1 MNTVKT
7 TRGSLLETMWQDVRY
22 AMRLLLKSK
31 AFTAGAVLSLALG
44 IGANTAIF
52 SVVNSV
58 FLRPLKFPQAEQL
71 VNVWATAPERGV
83 RITGDSLPK
92 FRQFQ
97 EQQQVFSAM
106 AAQVG
111 SSFTLTGQGDPA
123 LIQGARVSSQFF
135 RTLGVQPQLGRE
147 FLPDEDKPG
156 GTPVVM
162 ISNTCWQKRFG
173 GQPMLGKALDLDGV
187 AYTVIGVLPPEL
199 AFPYEETEVWVP
211 RVGEI
216 PDLPPEQIERG
227 SGYLTIIARLKP
239 GVAIPQAQGALST
252 IAEGYKQA
260 YPGNV
265 DASFG
270 VVVRSFQENWLG
282 SSRSTFYIIFGAVAF
297 VLLIACGNVAT
308 LMLARFSRRSR
319 EIAVR
324 AVLGAGRTRII
335 RQFLTESIILGL
347 IGGILGGVLGVVGLR
362 LIVSF
367 GQDFIPRAQE
377 IRLDYK
383 VLLFTV
389 SISLLTGILIG
400 LVPAIQTSRTDLN
413 STLKEAGRG
422 ASGGIERMRLRKLLV
437 VSEIALSMILLIG
450 ASLLVLSFIRLQ
462 TVTLGFD
469 PNNLFVIYLDLPAS
483 KYGDPLKRTAF
494 SNELVERLN
503 ATAGVKAAAAADSL
517 PVSGTNSTVYAVVA
531 QSIPE
536 VSKRP
541 LTDVASVSPTY
552 FGTMNIPLLAG
563 RNFGD
568 NDRLDSAKVIIISKR
583 MAEHVFAGQNPIGQQ
598 MIIGSRNND
607 PREIIGVAGDVRP
620 SVAEDPR
627 DHVYLPLQQRPVASL
642 AIGVRTA
649 GAPQSVLPTIREA
662 LRSVDSNQPITA
674 TMTMQELIDRS
685 VSGRRLS
692 MALMSLFAGLA
703 MLMAA
708 IGLSATISYTVS
720 ERTNEIGIR
729 MALGAHKLN
738 ILGLIMRQALLLT
751 IIGIVIGLVGAY
763 ALTRLLTSM
772 LFGVTATEPTAFLLV
787 AAGLAIIALLAC
799 YLPARRATKIEPM
812 NALRYE

>member
-1 MNTVKT
+1 
-7 TRGSLLETMWQDVRY
+7 MWQDVRY
-22 AMRLLLKSK
+22 AMRLLFKSK
-31 AFTAGAVLSLALG
+31 AFTAAAVLSLALG

-58 FLRPLKFPQAEQL
+58 FLRPLAFPQADQL

-83 RITGDSLPK
+83 RLTGDSFPK

-111 SSFTLTGQGDPA
+111 ASFTLTGQGDPA

-135 RTLGVQPQLGRE
+135 RTLGVRTQLGRE
-147 FLPDEDKPG
+147 FLPEEDRPG
-156 GTPVVM
+156 GAPVAM
-162 ISNTCWQKRFG
+162 ISNTCWQRRFG
-173 GQPMLGKALDLDGV
+173 GQPILGKVLDLDGV
-187 AYTVIGVLPPEL
+187 SYSVIGVMSPEL
-199 AFPYEETEVWVP
+199 AFPYEDVEVWVP

-227 SGYLTIIARLKP
+227 SGYLQVIARLKP

-252 IAEGYKQA
+252 IAERYKQA
-260 YPGNV
+260 YSGNV

-270 VVVRSFQENWLG
+270 VVVRSFKDNWLA

-297 VLLIACGNVAT
+297 VLLIACGNVAA

-347 IGGILGGVLGVVGLR
+347 IGGILGGLLGVVGVR

-367 GQDFIPRAQE
+367 GEDFIPRAQE
-377 IRLDYK
+377 IKLDYK
-383 VLLFTV
+383 VLLFTLG
-389 SISLLTGILIG
+389 ISLITGMLIG

-413 STLKEAGRG
+413 STLKDTSR
-422 ASGGIERMRLRKLLV
+422 STTGGVERMRLRKLLV

-450 ASLLVLSFIRLQ
+450 ASLLVISFIRLYS
-462 TVTLGFD
+462 VKLGFE
-469 PNNLFVIYLDLPAS
+469 PNNLSVIYLDLPAT

-494 SNELVERLN
+494 SNQLIERLN
-503 ATAGVKAAAAADSL
+503 ATPGVKASAAADSL
-517 PVSGTNSTVYAVVA
+517 PVSGTNSTVYAVIG
-531 QSIPE
+531 QTIPE

-541 LTDVASVSPTY
+541 LTDLASVSPTY
-552 FGTMNIPLLAG
+552 FGAMNIPLLAG

-568 NDRLDSAKVIIISKR
+568 NDRLDSAKVIIISKTL
-583 MAEHVFAGQNPIGQQ
+583 AQHVFAGQNPIGQQ
-598 MIIGSRNND
+598 MIVGSRNND
-607 PREIIGVAGDVRP
+607 PRQIIGVAGDVRP

-627 DHVYLPLQQRPVASL
+627 DHVYVPLQQRSVASL
-642 AIGVRTA
+642 AVVVRSA
-649 GAPQSVLPTIREA
+649 GDPQSAVPMIREA

-674 TMTMQELIDRS
+674 TMTMQQLIDRS

-692 MALMSLFAGLA
+692 MLLMSLFAGLA
-703 MLMAA
+703 MFMAA

-738 ILGLIMRQALLLT
+738 ILGLIMRQAILLT

-763 ALTRLLTSM
+763 ALTKLLTSM
-772 LFGVTATEPTAFLLV
+772 LFGVTATEPTTFLLV
-787 AAGLAIIALLAC
+787 AAGLGIIALLAC